1 MLLFFLVV
9 GAFGGLVEAYEFFS
23 ERNYKDPDEVF
34 AVVVVVAIYIAVFL
48 WFFLYFEPKYM

>member
-1 MLLFFLVV
+1 M
-9 GAFGGLVEAYEFFS
+9 AYEFFS

-34 AVVVVVAIYIAVFL
+34 TVVVVVAIYIAVFL